1 MPRLLLAGLLGALAA
16 AALTVASPVAAAP
29 SGSPS
34 AQDTVNSLQAA
45 GYSVIVNKIGPAP
58 LSECTVTEIRPGQ
71 EITQRRTD
79 STDSGNRSVDTVVHK
94 SVYVSVSC

>member
-1 MPRLLLAGLLGALAA
+1 MLRPLLPVLAGAIAA
-16 AALTVASPVAAAP
+16 AAVTAASPVAAAP
-29 SGSPS
+29 SSSAS

-45 GYSVIVNKIGPAP
+45 GYSVILNKLGPEP